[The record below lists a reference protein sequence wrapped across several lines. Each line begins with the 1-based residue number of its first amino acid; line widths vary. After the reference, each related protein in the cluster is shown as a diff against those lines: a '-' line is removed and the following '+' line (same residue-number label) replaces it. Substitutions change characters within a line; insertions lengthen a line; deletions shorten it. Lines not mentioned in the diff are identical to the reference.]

1 MLKTAKP
8 WIYGKEQVV
17 RLSKLQGAMPKLRQM
32 IATWDLDRVYDV
44 RLRHVQLGVKARKLL
59 GENYVPVGALKVRPL
74 SLFLFSFFFFFFLL
88 VLWRLYFC
96 PFSSCSLML

>member
-74 SLFLFSFFFFFFLL
+74 SLFLFL
-88 VLWRLYFC
+88 
-96 PFSSCSLML
+96 FSSSSSCWCFGGYTFVLFLPVH

>member
-1 MLKTAKP
+1 MFICLYCKQLTLRMLKTAKP

-74 SLFLFSFFFFFFLL
+74 SFFFFLL
-88 VLWRLYFC
+88 VL
-96 PFSSCSLML
+96 